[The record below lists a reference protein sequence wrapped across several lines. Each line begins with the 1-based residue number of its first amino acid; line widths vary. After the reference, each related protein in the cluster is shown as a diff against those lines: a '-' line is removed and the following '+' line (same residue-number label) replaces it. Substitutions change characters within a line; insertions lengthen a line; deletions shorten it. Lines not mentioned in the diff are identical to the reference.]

1 MPIAKPNLAGIGVK
15 PKASTKKNYP
25 ELPSTPETES
35 LVADY
40 INLVAE
46 LDALEGDMKLKRSTV
61 VEQAR
66 SFFFP
71 HYHGKTDV
79 ESSVEAK
86 SATGESLLVTFSSR
100 YKAVPDE
107 SLITDIVGP
116 DLTERFFQSRYEIKI
131 DGDKI
136 PVGKADELLGK
147 MVELFQSYSA
157 ADALS
162 QKSVIC
168 PTPEFHTARH
178 TALSVEQ
185 NLAIDNACPIVVSVK
200 TKGRK

>member
-1 MPIAKPNLAGIGVK
+1 
-15 PKASTKKNYP
+15 
-25 ELPSTPETES
+25 
-35 LVADY
+35 
-40 INLVAE
+40 
-46 LDALEGDMKLKRSTV
+46 
-61 VEQAR
+61 
-66 SFFFP
+66 
-71 HYHGKTDV
+71 
-79 ESSVEAK
+79 
-86 SATGESLLVTFSSR
+86 
-100 YKAVPDE
+100 
-107 SLITDIVGP
+107 
-116 DLTERFFQSRYEIKI
+116 
-131 DGDKI
+131 
-136 PVGKADELLGK
+136 VGKADELLGK